1 MPIYKYINKNFFKKW
16 SKDMAYILGF
26 LFADGTITCTKRGT
40 SYVAFH
46 SADQRLLHSMA
57 RAMHATQK
65 ISRRSER
72 SGYVYRLQIGSK
84 AMVQDLLDCGL
95 VAGKAQQMRLPKIS
109 RQLFGDF
116 VRGYFDGDGN
126 VWSGG
131 IHTKRKVGA
140 TTISAAFTS
149 ASHAFLVDL
158 QIQLQNLG
166 ICGGSVYQLKTK
178 NCSRL
183 SFGKADSLKLYEIM
197 YNTGA
202 SDTLYLKRKKR
213 VFEGFIQ
220 KMRT

>member
-1 MPIYKYINKNFFKKW
+1 MPIYKYINKGFFKTW
-16 SKDMAYILGF
+16 SKDMVYILGF
-26 LFADGTITCTKRGT
+26 LFADGTITITKRGT
-40 SYVAFH
+40 HYIAFH
-46 SADQRLLHSMA
+46 STDQALLRSIVKV
-57 RAMHATQK
+57 MHATQK

-84 AMVQDLLDCGL
+84 EMVDDLITRGL
-95 VAGKAQQMRLPKIS
+95 VVGKARQMRLPQIPK
-109 RQLFGDF
+109 RLFGDF

-126 VWSGG
+126 VWYGAF
-131 IHTKRKVGA
+131 HTKRKSKS

-149 ASHAFLVDL
+149 ASHAFLFDL
-158 QIQLQNLG
+158 QRELQKVG
-166 ICGGSVYQLKTK
+166 ISGGSLYELTVK

-202 SDTLYLKRKKR
+202 SDILYLKRKKR
-213 VFEGFIQ
+213 VFEGFLR